1 MRLITPGGRSARSKG
16 LQEGG
21 GKLFVGARPRANA
34 RFRVSI
40 EDNKTRRRIKVELI
54 EVPGRWDERRYR
66 LRLNGREPDHVKG
79 EPTCRRHDGAKKN
92 APENSGASGSRKRSS
107 AGAYLALTI
116 TSSARSTFS
125 VKAVRGCSFR

>member
-21 GKLFVGARPRANA
+21 GKLFVGTMPRANA

-40 EDNKTRRRIKVELI
+40 KDNKTRRGIKVELI
-54 EVPGRWDERRYR
+54 EAPGRWDERRYR

-79 EPTCRRHDGAKKN
+79 EPSWGQVETTGVV
-92 APENSGASGSRKRSS
+92 SRKGGSLRQRPPR
-107 AGAYLALTI
+107 TI
-116 TSSARSTFS
+116 SRART
-125 VKAVRGCSFR
+125 RGDDCSRHG